1 MGLSA
6 QKKEK
11 NEDVSSLDSIQK
23 LDEIVLSTSM
33 IFGNKYVAKHRTG
46 SAYYL
51 SPKELQKFSFTDVN
65 RVLRSVPGVTINEED
80 GFGLRPNIS
89 YEEPLQRE
97 VLK

>member
-51 SPKELQKFSFTDVN
+51 SPKELQKFIVEK
-65 RVLRSVPGVTINEED
+65 TIIKTIFIKDKLIN
-80 GFGLRPNIS
+80 LI
-89 YEEPLQRE
+89 
-97 VLK
+97 LK